1 MRIKTRKV
9 NNLRIPKL
17 KTKDLLSIADLSKEE
32 IINIFNFGARLK
44 KDIKQGRKH
53 KYLSGKTLGMIFEK
67 SSTRTRVSFE
77 TGIFQLGG
85 HALFLDSS
93 DIQIGRGETIADTA
107 RVLSRYV
114 DAIMIRTFS
123 HSNVEE
129 LALNADIPVINGLSD
144 YTHPC
149 QALADLFS
157 IYERVNDITKVKLF
171 YIGDGNNVANSLILG
186 ASIIGMSI
194 SVACPGIYS
203 PDKEVLEKAGQFS
216 LYTGAKITITP
227 DIDKAA
233 QGANFIYTDVW
244 VSMGQEKEQKKKKKI
259 LAKYKISREILEKC
273 APGCLVMHC
282 LPAHRGEEIDSE
294 IMDSDSSIIF
304 EQAEN
309 RLHMQKAVMCALMK
323 KKVRKLK

>member
-1 MRIKTRKV
+1 MK
-9 NNLRIPKL
+9 IPEL
-17 KTKDLLSIADLSKEE
+17 KTKHLLSIADLSKEE
-32 IINIFNFGARLK
+32 IIKIFNFAVKLK
-44 KDIKQGRKH
+44 KDIKRGRKH

-107 RVLSRYV
+107 KVLSRYV
-114 DAIMIRTFS
+114 DGIMIRTFS

-129 LALNADIPVINGLSD
+129 LAANADIPVINGLSD
-144 YTHPC
+144 RTHPC
-149 QALADLFS
+149 QALADLFT
-157 IYERVNDITKVKLF
+157 IYERVNDLTKVKLF

-186 ASIIGMSI
+186 ASILGMNI
-194 SVACPGIYS
+194 SAACPEIYS
-203 PDKEVLEKAGQFS
+203 PDKEVLDKAAQFS
-216 LYTGAKITITP
+216 LYSGAKINITP

-233 QGANFIYTDVW
+233 QGADFIYTDVW
-244 VSMGQEKEQKKKKKI
+244 VSMGQEKELKKKKKI
-259 LAKYKISREILEKC
+259 LAKYKISVNTVEKC

-294 IMDSDSSIIF
+294 IMDSDRSLIL

-309 RLHMQKAVMCALMK
+309 RLHVQKAVMCALM
-323 KKVRKLK
+323 R

>member
-1 MRIKTRKV
+1 LK
-9 NNLRIPKL
+9 IPVL
-17 KTKDLLSIADLSKEE
+17 KTKDLLSIADFSKEE
-32 IINIFNFGARLK
+32 IISIFKFAAKLK
-44 KDIKQGRKH
+44 KEIRHGRNH

-107 RVLSRYV
+107 KVLSRYV

-129 LALNADIPVINGLSD
+129 LAVNADIPVINGLSD
-144 YTHPC
+144 KTHPC
-149 QALADLFS
+149 QALADLFT
-157 IYERVNDITKVKLF
+157 IYERVNDLSKVKLF

-186 ASIIGMSI
+186 ASILGMRI
-194 SVACPGIYS
+194 SAACPGIYF
-203 PDKEVLEKAGQFS
+203 PDKEVLEKAEQLS
-216 LYTGAKITITP
+216 LYSGAKINISA
-227 DIDKAA
+227 DIKEAA
-233 QGANFIYTDVW
+233 QDADFIYTDVW
-244 VSMGQEKEQKKKKKI
+244 VSMGQEKELKKKKKI
-259 LAKYKISREILEKC
+259 LAKYKISREILGNC
-273 APGCLVMHC
+273 APGCRVMHC

-294 IMDSDSSIIF
+294 IMDSEQSIIF

-309 RLHMQKAVMCALMK
+309 RLHVQKAVMCALMK
-323 KKVRKLK
+323 K

>member
-1 MRIKTRKV
+1 MWIKTRKV
-9 NNLRIPKL
+9 NNLKIPKL

-32 IINIFNFGARLK
+32 IINIFNFAAKLK
-44 KDIKQGRKH
+44 KDIKKGRKH

-93 DIQIGRGETIADTA
+93 DIQIGRGETIADTSK
-107 RVLSRYV
+107 VLSRYV

-129 LALNADIPVINGLSD
+129 LAVNADVPVINGLSD

-149 QALADLFS
+149 QSLADLFT
-157 IYERVNDITKVKLF
+157 IYERVKDLSQVKLF

-186 ASIIGMSI
+186 ASILGMNI
-194 SVACPGIYS
+194 SAACPGIYF
-203 PDKEVLEKAGQFS
+203 PDKEVLEKAAQFS
-216 LYTGAKITITP
+216 LISGAKITVTP

-244 VSMGQEKEQKKKKKI
+244 ISMGQEKEQNKKKKL
-259 LAKYKISREILEKC
+259 LAKYKISKQILVKC

-282 LPAHRGEEIDSE
+282 LPAHRGEEIDSDV
-294 IMDSDSSIIF
+294 MDSDSSIIL

-309 RLHMQKAVMCALMK
+309 RLHVQKAVMCALMRK
-323 KKVRKLK
+323 K